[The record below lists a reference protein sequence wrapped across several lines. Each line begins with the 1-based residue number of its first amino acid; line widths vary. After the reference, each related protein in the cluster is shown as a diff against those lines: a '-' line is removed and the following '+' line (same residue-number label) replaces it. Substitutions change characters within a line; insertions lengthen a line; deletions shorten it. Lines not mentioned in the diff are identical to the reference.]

1 MLPGFGRR
9 LVDRS
14 RNLLGLVF
22 VVGLFSAAAFGIVM
36 YATVHHTAQPEFCN
50 SCHIMEPYYESWQN
64 SEHKNVA
71 CIECH
76 YEPGSLETLEGKF
89 KALSQLAKYVTRTQ
103 GTKPWAEVSD
113 ASCMRS
119 GCHSVRMLDG
129 PVMFGNIS
137 FDHRQHLLETR
148 RGRRLRCTS
157 CHSQIVQGQHV
168 AVTPTVCVTCH
179 FMPGDDGHPPAETS
193 DCLLCHGPP
202 TQPVEVEGRPFV
214 HADYVERGVGCR
226 ECHNPVVEGDGVVRK
241 DRCHACHAEQGHVER
256 IGETAFLH
264 EKHVTD
270 HKVECFE
277 CHDEIRHGLLPLKK
291 PEATKREGCGVCH
304 ESAHDAASLVYS
316 GTGAVGVPDD
326 PSRMYQT
333 RVVCEAC
340 HTGRSGQTVIDDGD
354 MGELVI
360 APDDSTGASSNPAH
374 HSSHASMVAAAGNV
388 DCIHCHGP
396 EFNGMLD
403 QWQSAVG
410 EQLDRLKPM
419 LADLEKRMPKASPAA
434 APLADAQRNL
444 SLVALDGSRGVHNPT
459 YALAALKVSAE
470 RLDQAAATL
479 GVELGTRA
487 ADGFPFVS
495 KDGCSEC
502 HPGAGRPASVWKGEA
517 AFPHAKHLGQGF
529 ECSQCHSTTEHG
541 KPAFPRSDCASCHH
555 QETDKFDVSDC
566 SRCHGAQLG
575 MLGGALSGFAELKG
589 PMSEMDCGDCHGEAP
604 DILRPKPSSCVICH
618 SEGFDQKAID
628 WKKELDGLT
637 AELERELGASKAD
650 ATVREAARAALDA
663 VLRDGS
669 NGAHNFEYAK
679 KLLVDALAALRG

>member
-1 MLPGFGRR
+1 MLPGSKRR
-9 LVDRS
+9 LFDRA
-14 RNLLGLVF
+14 RDLVGLVF
-22 VVGLFSAAAFGIVM
+22 VVGLFATAAFGVVM

-50 SCHIMEPYYESWQN
+50 SCHIMEPYYQSWEN
-64 SEHKNVA
+64 SEHKDVA
-71 CIECH
+71 CIDCH

-129 PVMFGNIS
+129 PVKFGQIS

-179 FMPGDDGHPPAETS
+179 FMPGDDGSPPPETS

-202 TQPVEVEGRPFV
+202 HEPVNVEGRPFV

-241 DRCHACHAEQGHVER
+241 DRCHACHAEEGHIER
-256 IGETAFLH
+256 FGDRDFLH
-264 EKHVTD
+264 EMHVTE

-304 ESAHDAASLVYS
+304 EDAHDAASLVYA

-340 HTGRSGQTVIDDGD
+340 HTGRSGQRVIDDGGV
-354 MGELVI
+354 GELAF
-360 APDDSTGASSNPAH
+360 APDDSSGAH
-374 HSSHASMVAAAGNV
+374 HGAHASVVAAAGNV
-388 DCIHCHGP
+388 DCIHCHGT
-396 EFNGMLD
+396 EFDGMLNE
-403 QWQSAVG
+403 WQAAVG
-410 EQLDRLKPM
+410 EQLARLEPM
-419 LADLEKRMPKASPAA
+419 LADLKSKTPKGSAA
-434 APLADAQRNL
+434 VEPLTDAQRNL
-444 SLVALDGSRGVHNPT
+444 ALLELDGSRGVHNPT
-459 YALAALKVSAE
+459 YALAALAASAE
-470 RLDQAAATL
+470 RIDQAAAAL
-479 GVELGTRA
+479 GVELGARA
-487 ADGFPFVS
+487 VDGFPFVS

-502 HPGAGRPASVWKGEA
+502 HVGAGRPASVWPGEA
-517 AFPHAKHLGQGF
+517 AFPHAKHLALGF
-529 ECSQCHSTTEHG
+529 DCSQCHSTVEHG
-541 KPAFPRSDCASCHH
+541 QPSFPREQCASCHH
-555 QETDKFDVSDC
+555 QESESFDANDC
-566 SRCHGAQLG
+566 ARCHSAQSAMLAGAV
-575 MLGGALSGFAELKG
+575 AGFAEAKG
-589 PMSEMDCGDCHGEAP
+589 VMSDMECGDCHGEAP
-604 DILRPKPSSCVICH
+604 DVLRPRPSNCVICH
-618 SEGFDQKAID
+618 EDGYDQKALD
-628 WKKELDGLT
+628 WKAELDGLV
-637 AELERELGASKAD
+637 AELEREL
-650 ATVREAARAALDA
+650 ARRVVEPERSELARRALDA
-663 VLRDGS
+663 VKADGS
-669 NGAHNFEYAK
+669 QGAHNFEYARR
-679 KLLVDALAALRG
+679 LLVEALAALRAE